1 MLESKKLQNKIYSL
15 LDKEKYNEDFLLL
28 ERENKEYINNK
39 DL

>member
-39 DL
+39 YF

>member
-39 DL
+39 DF